1 MSTPSSSAR
10 DRLVAEAARLFAA
23 HGYAATSVA
32 DIQLAAGLTGGSGAL
47 YKHFRSKR
55 DLLAAVVRTHLGTG
69 GGEFVDRLPA
79 DLDDALEAILRGVW
93 AGLERDRDV
102 LRVLLRD
109 LDEFPDLLAEV
120 WGQVRARVY
129 DELTRWLTGL
139 AAAGTVRLADPEA
152 TAAVLLASLTYF
164 PILRALIGHT
174 PGDLDDDRYAAAW
187 LAHARA
193 TLTAG

>member
-1 MSTPSSSAR
+1 MP
-10 DRLVAEAARLFAA
+10 
-23 HGYAATSVA
+23 
-32 DIQLAAGLTGGSGAL
+32 
-47 YKHFRSKR
+47 
-55 DLLAAVVRTHLGTG
+55 
-69 GGEFVDRLPA
+69 
-79 DLDDALEAILRGVW
+79 
-93 AGLERDRDV
+93 
-102 LRVLLRD
+102 RVLLRD

-120 WGQVRARVY
+120 WGQVRAPVY
-129 DELTRWLTGL
+129 DELTRWLSGL

-187 LAHARA
+187 LAHAGA